1 MYGVTCKEEVKDQER
16 EEVNSYLQLAGQLTT
31 QCVEVVKS
39 RDSLVIGL
47 RERDDKQDRRGI
59 MISPREVL
67 VLCLHLVRGDPG
79 HIARVLGLK
88 QSQYRRRPGGSS
100 FT

>member
-79 HIARVLGLK
+79 HIARVRGLK
-88 QSQYRRRPGGSS
+88 RSQ
-100 FT
+100 

>member
-1 MYGVTCKEEVKDQER
+1 MYGVTYKDEVRDQER
-16 EEVNSYLQLAGQLTT
+16 DEVNSYLQLARQLTT

-39 RDSLVIGL
+39 RDGLLIGL
-47 RERDDKQDRRGI
+47 RDGDEIQDKRGI